1 MNIMTTS
8 TDYESILWS
17 AVKDSA
23 TIAQKLKAI
32 YEKYISIAGS
42 PETDAAGNLTC
53 INCGDKFKDTENNN
67 LRCMYDADSHKG
79 LFLANENSDAWYG
92 WHEANPPKGSSYWK
106 ENRNGGHRW
115 TGCGCTSSCIDECER
130 QEEKHRAEGQ
140 PPPVDD
146 WFDEDSA
153 DLSDSEFDVD
163 DSQTRGQD
171 TLIANYIHE
180 LSYNIKN
187 KIPKDS

>member
-130 QEEKHRAEGQ
+130 QEEKNRAEGQ
-140 PPPVDD
+140 PPPV
-146 WFDEDSA
+146 DEDSA